1 MSSSLP
7 PLRHAM
13 MDYFASGGIFERLV
27 LGVSIAKRDTII
39 KWLLQH
45 TPEDYQGAIDDDARL
60 DEAADL
66 KTVQKAIRLAKAGGD
81 AVAIFK
87 EHIKPMIQEDDE
99 PVCDY
104 HYWQRPDEESD
115 PDYNPLGESDG
126 SSSSEEE
133 EESDESAESSDESAD
148 DSSDEDEPDIII
160 IIDSDDEPP
169 AKRRC

>member
-60 DEAADL
+60 DEVADL

-126 SSSSEEE
+126 SSSEEE
-133 EESDESAESSDESAD
+133 EESDESAESSDESAEI
-148 DSSDEDEPDIII
+148 SDEGEPDIII

>member
-45 TPEDYQGAIDDDARL
+45 TPEDYQGAIDDDAHL

-66 KTVQKAIRLAKAGGD
+66 KTLQKAIRLAKAGGD

-115 PDYNPLGESDG
+115 PDYTPLGESDG
-126 SSSSEEE
+126 SSSEESDEGSESSDESSEE
-133 EESDESAESSDESAD
+133 EESDEE
-148 DSSDEDEPDIII
+148 DSDIII
-160 IIDSDDEPP
+160 IIDSDTEDEEPP

>member
-1 MSSSLP
+1 
-7 PLRHAM
+7 
-13 MDYFASGGIFERLV
+13 MDYFASGGIFVRLV

-45 TPEDYQGAIDDDARL
+45 TPEDYQGAIDDDAHL

-115 PDYNPLGESDG
+115 PDYTPLGESDG
-126 SSSSEEE
+126 SSS
-133 EESDESAESSDESAD
+133 EESDEGSESSDES
-148 DSSDEDEPDIII
+148 SDECSDEGSEGSESADEEDSDIII
-160 IIDSDDEPP
+160 IIDSDTEDEEPP